1 MTKFHD
7 EKVDKMRIQK
17 DKELEDYRRE
27 IERQKKFQMSKLL
40 QNAEQKQ

>member
-1 MTKFHD
+1 MSKFHD

-27 IERQKKFQMSKLL
+27 IERQKKFERSKLL
-40 QNAEQKQ
+40 QNADQKQ

>member
-1 MTKFHD
+1 MAKYRD

-27 IERQKKFQMSKLL
+27 IER
-40 QNAEQKQ
+40 

>member
-1 MTKFHD
+1 MDEDQSGEGLQHMAKYRD

-27 IERQKKFQMSKLL
+27 IER
-40 QNAEQKQ
+40 